1 MANLASMIMEGSM
14 YGFSRANL
22 THSYDHEDGAC
33 LIAMESAEALR
44 DIFEAEFYIPN
55 SCTIQAALEGAS
67 CIEESSQA
75 AIMEASVKGA
85 FTKIKEFFIKLK
97 EKVKE
102 FLHNIKR
109 YLLGIFGNDEKWV
122 NQYEDELKALKSD
135 QLKGYKIKM
144 YEYTHLEVPSS
155 KGVDEVVTF
164 AQQQIDNLLSDWTR
178 FDKDGFDDEKVN
190 DEYEKIY
197 NEYIKENGKFD
208 PDETLDKQ
216 IWSYYRGDASNE
228 NSKEVIEVSTSFIK
242 TCIDTIKKASK
253 TISGIDKCATQTDS
267 SYKKAIKLIDK
278 VESKFS
284 NLKFDDGKSKNVKAD
299 DLKLDWGSHT
309 RTGNDWGDGTPESER
324 KVKTV
329 PNEYSLNSRMAT
341 NISTSLRALSSTAS
355 KIQTFENKKLTGL
368 KSAITERNAAYK
380 KALTGAFGY
389 ARKNGKKSK

>member
-67 CIEESSQA
+67 CVEESSQA

-122 NQYEDELKALKSD
+122 DQYESELKALKSD

-144 YEYTHLEVPSS
+144 YEYTHIAIADLKGKSIGDNMIALAQKRIDIILDDRS
-155 KGVDEVVTF
+155 K
-164 AQQQIDNLLSDWTR
+164 R
-178 FDKDGFDDEKVN
+178 YDKDNFDDEKVS
-190 DEYEKIY
+190 DEFEK
-197 NEYIKENGKFD
+197 EYDAFVKYSGFD
-208 PDETLDKQ
+208 PDEDIDKQ
-216 IWSYYRGDASNE
+216 IWDYYRNDAGNE
-228 NSKEVIEVSTSFIK
+228 NGKEEVEVNPSFIK
-242 TCIDTIKKASK
+242 KCIDTIKKASNDVN
-253 TISGIDKCATQTDS
+253 GIDGMLTKTEEA
-267 SYKKAIKLIDK
+267 YKKAIKLVDGVEDK
-278 VESKFS
+278 FA
-284 NLKFDDGKSKNVKAD
+284 NLKIKDNKYEDVKSD
-299 DLKLDWGSHT
+299 DLKLDWGKHKT
-309 RTGNDWGDGTPESER
+309 DTVVNG
-324 KVKTV
+324 KVTSSS
-329 PNEYSLNSRMAT
+329 PNSMSLNNRMAS
-341 NISTSLRALSSTAS
+341 NISTTLRALSSNMS
-355 KIQTFENKKLTGL
+355 KEQTFCNKLISGMKVAL
-368 KSAITERNAAYK
+368 TERNAAYK